1 MNDNKTRS
9 GIGFTGALQVAFIVL
24 KLCKVIDWS
33 WLWVLSPIWISM
45 AILLVCIIIAT
56 FIVIGEKKEE
66 KKYWDDRLKR
76 RGLLK
81 DDTPDKETK
90 DV

>member
-9 GIGFTGALQVAFIVL
+9 GISFTGALQVAFIVL

-33 WLWVLSPIWISM
+33 WLWVLSPIWISV
-45 AILLVCIIIAT
+45 AFLFVCIIIAT

-66 KKYWDDRLKR
+66 KKYWEDELKR

-81 DDTPDKETK
+81 DDATDKETK